1 MPPIAQ
7 RTPMDDDASDPD
19 ANLYKVDTVP
29 PPAGEGDAYSAP
41 TRVGS
46 MARDAIDQI
55 FERTRENASD
65 TSDVE
70 RAYAAISQASG
81 IRPTPSFG
89 GPRREST
96 GEIVSLWD
104 RDDDEQLEATALS
117 DRMQAALALEKIP
130 GPPALPTLAERAC
143 ITLPA
148 TPHARSASVDEPTRM
163 APRRRWMELAGV
175 SVLAALVTGVLLYLL
190 FTMTMIR

>member
-7 RTPMDDDASDPD
+7 RTLIDDDASDPD

-55 FERTRENASD
+55 FERTREDA
-65 TSDVE
+65 SDVE
-70 RAYAAISQASG
+70 RAYATISQASG

-89 GPRREST
+89 GPRRESN

-104 RDDDEQLEATALS
+104 RDDDEHLEATALS

-148 TPHARSASVDEPTRM
+148 TPHARPTSVDAVTKMP
-163 APRRRWMELAGV
+163 PRRRWMELAGV
-175 SVLAALVTGVLLYLL
+175 SVLAALVTGVILYLL
-190 FTMTMIR
+190 FTKMMIP